1 VEGRRLLV
9 WKARPA
15 REDSLLVADGL
26 ELLEVQREGG
36 KRMSAE
42 EYLRGRR

>member
-1 VEGRRLLV
+1 VG
-9 WKARPA
+9 
-15 REDSLLVADGL
+15 DGV